1 MKLKERKIREGGE
14 GGGGRWGLDEE
25 IFADDLTGIGLSV
38 EFWML
43 ITRKKGDEIA
53 SGKLIGPEGREA
65 AF

>member
-1 MKLKERKIREGGE
+1 MEKEDGGE
-14 GGGGRWGLDEE
+14 LLDEE

-53 SGKLIGPEGREA
+53 SGKVIGPEESEA

>member
-1 MKLKERKIREGGE
+1 MRVEEEEDGDEL
-14 GGGGRWGLDEE
+14 LDEE

-53 SGKLIGPEGREA
+53 SGKVIGPEESEA

>member
-1 MKLKERKIREGGE
+1 MEEEDGGE
-14 GGGGRWGLDEE
+14 LLDEE

-53 SGKLIGPEGREA
+53 SAKVIGPEESEA